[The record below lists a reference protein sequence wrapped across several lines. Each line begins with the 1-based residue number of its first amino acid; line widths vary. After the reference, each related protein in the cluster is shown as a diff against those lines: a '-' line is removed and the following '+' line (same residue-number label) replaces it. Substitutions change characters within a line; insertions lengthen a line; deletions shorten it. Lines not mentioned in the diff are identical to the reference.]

1 MQKNTVINFNIS
13 TVPLL
18 TCQSIFYTQFI
29 NALKN
34 SRFAVTGK
42 PPIDSMIADQ
52 EVIGD
57 IEDVCLDV
65 LQGIQQAEKE
75 IKKTD

>member
-42 PPIDSMIADQ
+42 PPIDPMIADQ

-57 IEDVCLDV
+57 IVDV